1 MRTLLAALVLSLLGG
16 HVRAEPLI
24 ELPRELKGQP
34 GRLIRLSAKTAPE
47 CKIVRWLVAS
57 EDADVIPLG
66 DDGKSAIFSAATS
79 GTYKIVAYTAKG
91 DIPSEPAVCSITVGQ
106 PTPPA
111 PPTPPRPVPPTDPLA
126 AELRALLAADS
137 SSEKSKHVE
146 SLCELYRQAQLTAD
160 DPAVGTAGALAEI
173 LKRSSAALV
182 PSTALIGVRKR
193 VSEVLGESLPSNP
206 AERLTAES
214 RTRAKAAF
222 ARVQKALCEVT
233 K

>member
-1 MRTLLAALVLSLLGG
+1 MRIMLTVLSLCIL
-16 HVRAEPLI
+16 HIPARADPMI
-24 ELPRELKGQP
+24 SLPPTLTAQP
-34 GRLIRLSAKTAPE
+34 GRLLRITAEAPDAKL
-47 CKIVRWLVAS
+47 VRWIVTG
-57 EDADVIPLG
+57 EADLIPLNES
-66 DDGKSAIFSAATS
+66 GKSAIFSAATS

-91 DIPSEPAVCSITVGQ
+91 DIPSEPAVCVVTVGN

-111 PPTPPRPVPPTDPLA
+111 PPTPPTPTPPTDPLA

-137 SSEKSKHVE
+137 SPEKGKHVE
-146 SLCELYRQAQLTAD
+146 ALCELYRQAQVTAD

-222 ARVQKALCEVT
+222 ARAQKALCEVT